1 MLAMTYT
8 VKYDGRCL
16 GGDDQSL
23 PTETLRRVTV
33 PFLSVCS
40 SGTMMPAL
48 HDSAAVLADAL
59 PDGAVYLHDGVIEAV
74 QPRRRT
80 APVGFADARRVA
92 TGGSS
97 IRA

>member
-1 MLAMTYT
+1 MSVPPRGTSADLVLTGT
-8 VKYDGRCL
+8 VA
-16 GGDDQSL
+16 S
-23 PTETLRRVTV
+23 
-33 PFLSVCS
+33 F
-40 SGTMMPAL
+40 
-48 HDSAAVLADAL
+48 DSDADAL